1 MARLRRQ
8 NGRDHAWR
16 VKYWGVGNESWG
28 CGGSM
33 RPEYYSD
40 VYRRYATYCR
50 NYDGNRLFKVASG
63 ASDYDYNWTK
73 VLMENVGNRMD
84 GLSLHYYTVL
94 NWNSKGSA
102 TQFNEEEYYKTLGKC
117 CGIEDVIKRHIA
129 IMDFYDP
136 NKRVALMLDEWG
148 TWWDVEPGTNP
159 GHLFQQN
166 SLRDAFV
173 ASLTFDIFHKYT
185 ERLKMA
191 NIAQVVN
198 VLQSM
203 ILTNGKQMTLT
214 PTYHVFR
221 MYNVHQDA
229 TYLPLDIQTI
239 RKEVPDSD
247 WTLPMLSGTASR
259 NQQGK
264 VHISLTNVDLQNAQE
279 VSITLQG
286 INAKQVSGEILT
298 SANIADHNTFDKPE
312 LVKPAV
318 FCGAT
323 IIGNTL
329 KVKLPAKSIVT
340 LELQ

>member
-1 MARLRRQ
+1 
-8 NGRDHAWR
+8 
-16 VKYWGVGNESWG
+16 
-28 CGGSM
+28 
-33 RPEYYSD
+33 
-40 VYRRYATYCR
+40 
-50 NYDGNRLFKVASG
+50 
-63 ASDYDYNWTK
+63 
-73 VLMENVGNRMD
+73 
-84 GLSLHYYTVL
+84 
-94 NWNSKGSA
+94 
-102 TQFNEEEYYKTLGKC
+102 
-117 CGIEDVIKRHIA
+117 
-129 IMDFYDP
+129 
-136 NKRVALMLDEWG
+136 
-148 TWWDVEPGTNP
+148 
-159 GHLFQQN
+159 
-166 SLRDAFV
+166 
-173 ASLTFDIFHKYT
+173 
-185 ERLKMA
+185 MA

-318 FCGAT
+318 FSGAT